1 MRNFLAP
8 AIGALLLIAAA
19 PAADA
24 ASYETARQLAEVT
37 ALRTEIDKAI
47 GDAVATLRNQF
58 AQQGMPQE
66 KADQFLAA
74 FRDALENDAQTLVDD
89 LTRIYADRF
98 SDAEIE
104 DLVRFYQTPTGQK
117 LVKLQH
123 EIAQEQTLAVARWIV
138 AAAQKAAENLAAKT
152 GASV

>member
-8 AIGALLLIAAA
+8 VVGALLLIAAA
-19 PAADA
+19 PTADA
-24 ASYETARQLAEVT
+24 ASIETARRLTEVT

-47 GDAVATLRNQF
+47 GDAVAALRTQF
-58 AQQGMPQE
+58 ARQGMPGD

-74 FRDALENDAQTLVDD
+74 FRDALESDAQTLVDD
-89 LTRIYADRF
+89 VTRIYADRF

-123 EIAQEQTLAVARWIV
+123 EIAQEQTQAVARWIL
-138 AAAQKAAENLAAKT
+138 AAAQKAAENLTAANS
-152 GASV
+152 ASV